1 MNEQDKLELS
11 AFFDDEAADT
21 QRLDAVL
28 KTAEGRDAWARQC
41 LVRDALR
48 GDSLAASQGGV
59 ADRVRAA
66 LEDEPVIF
74 NPAARSERRPTGANV
89 SRKRQFAGLA
99 RTESCG

>member
-21 QRLDAVL
+21 QRLGAVL

-66 LEDEPVIF
+66 RVASILRAVGDHRRP
-74 NPAARSERRPTGANV
+74 ERRSTCSV
-89 SRKRQFAGLA
+89 CQHRL
-99 RTESCG
+99 